1 MTHRELAQKLGVSP
15 ATLSLVIN
23 HKPGL
28 SQATRTRVLEQLETL
43 GLQDILRKP
52 DTSTEQSDTAPGNNI
67 CFVAYKRHGKILD
80 FSPFF
85 LLIMESVESCA
96 HKHGYNL
103 LFLTIDRRQ
112 PIPEQIR
119 RLREM
124 DCAGAIIFATEML
137 ADDVLIFDQLPFPH
151 VILDNDFPELNID
164 SVAINNLIGT
174 YQAIEHLV
182 QLGHRKIGYLKSS
195 AFINSFGERDLGFR
209 QALARFSLPLEEQF
223 IVSLNYTE
231 EGSYQE
237 FRSFLARSPELP
249 TAFVT
254 DDDTIAAGVM
264 KALSEAGLRVPEDI
278 SIVGFNDRPVCDLTN
293 PPMTSIRV
301 PKYAFGAMAI
311 DLLIKRMHD
320 ANIRRDAIHSLKYR
334 IGTELV
340 AREST
345 SQPPSI
351 AEKHLSREP

>member
-1 MTHRELAQKLGVSP
+1 MTHRELAQKLGISP

-23 HKPGL
+23 QKPGL
-28 SQATRTRVLEQLETL
+28 SQATRAKVVEQLESL
-43 GLQDILRKP
+43 GLQDMLRKP
-52 DTSTEQSDTAPGNNI
+52 EPSAEFTEAAGNNI

-85 LLIMESVESCA
+85 LLIMESVEACA

-112 PIPEQIR
+112 SIPDQIR

-124 DCAGAIIFATEML
+124 NCAGAVIFATEML
-137 ADDVLIFDQLPFPH
+137 ADDVSIFDQLSFPH
-151 VILDNDFPELNID
+151 VILDNDFQELNID
-164 SVAINNLIGT
+164 SVAINNSIAT
-174 YQAIEHLV
+174 YQAVEHLV
-182 QLGHRKIGYLKSS
+182 QLGHRRIGYLKSS
-195 AFINSFGERDLGFR
+195 TFINSFGERETGFR
-209 QALARFSLPLEEQF
+209 QALARFSLPLEDRY
-223 IVSLNYTE
+223 IVELNYTE

-237 FRSFLARSPELP
+237 FRAFLSQSPELP

-264 KALSEAGLRVPEDI
+264 KALGEAGLRVPEDI
-278 SIVGFNDRPVCDLTN
+278 SIVGFNDRPVCALTD

-311 DLLIKRMHD
+311 DLLVHD

-340 AREST
+340 PRSSACPPNAAR
-345 SQPPSI
+345 
-351 AEKHLSREP
+351 

>member
-28 SQATRTRVLEQLETL
+28 SQATRARVLEQLESL
-43 GLQDILRKP
+43 GLQDMLRKP
-52 DTSTEQSDTAPGNNI
+52 NLSADPVEASGNNI

-96 HKHGYNL
+96 HKNGYNL

-119 RLREM
+119 RLRDM
-124 DCAGAIIFATEML
+124 NCAGAVIFATEML
-137 ADDVLIFDQLPFPH
+137 SDDVTIFDQLPFPH

-164 SVAINNLIGT
+164 SVAINNLIGM
-174 YQAIEHLV
+174 YQAVEHLA
-182 QLGHRKIGYLKSS
+182 QLGHKKIGYLKSS
-195 AFINSFGERDLGFR
+195 TFINSFGEREVGFR
-209 QALARFSLPLEEQF
+209 QAMSRLSLPLDERFVVE
-223 IVSLNYTE
+223 LNYTE

-237 FRSFLARSPELP
+237 FRTFLTSSPELP
-249 TAFVT
+249 SAFVA
-254 DDDTIAAGVM
+254 DDDTIAAGAI
-264 KALSEAGLRVPEDI
+264 KALAEAGYCIPEDI

-311 DLLIKRMHD
+311 DLLVKRIHD

-334 IGTELV
+334 IGTELIV
-340 AREST
+340 RSSTCPPHAEEAESAR
-345 SQPPSI
+345 P
-351 AEKHLSREP
+351 